1 MKSSAASR
9 DLEGQTPE
17 QTPPS
22 ARARDRKPFVR
33 KVRRALVLA
42 DSSKVQAD
50 ALLEDLE
57 PWIGARVGSVDVVRD
72 LRTFTQ
78 DAEQR
83 RGKPVADLP
92 DLAIVLGGDGSILS
106 CARAFARH
114 PVPTIGINFGRV
126 GFLASVEMRD
136 WEEALEEVLT
146 GRSVLEPRMRLT
158 AEVNG
163 HTGIGARKIALND
176 VLVERG
182 AVQAMLTLSLR
193 IGDQW
198 VSDYRADGLILATP
212 SGSTAHSLAAGGPIL
227 APSMRGIVVT
237 PICPQSLSHRAIVT
251 HPDSV
256 LHVRV
261 EQTSGLTT
269 LAVDGQ
275 GFQPLKE
282 GDEVRVRRH
291 NVAFPLLARP
301 DSNPYRRVRE
311 RLGWRGSFEP
321 GIELERL
328 PAAPAPAA
336 DEAGFDEND
345 VL

>member
-1 MKSSAASR
+1 MKGPAASR
-9 DLEGQTPE
+9 RPDAESWE
-17 QTPPS
+17 SAAPS
-22 ARARDRKPFVR
+22 PRASERKPFER
-33 KVRRALVLA
+33 EVRRALVLA
-42 DSSKVQAD
+42 DSSKTEVD
-50 ALLEDLE
+50 ALLEELE
-57 PWIGARVGSVDVVRD
+57 PWIAERVGTVDVVRD
-72 LRTFTQ
+72 LRTFT
-78 DAEQR
+78 AEAERR
-83 RGKPVADLP
+83 RGKPVAELP

-126 GFLASVEMRD
+126 GFLASVEVRD
-136 WEEALEEVLT
+136 WEVALEEVLT
-146 GRSVLEPRMRLT
+146 GESVLEPRMRLT

-163 HTGIGARKIALND
+163 GRGAGGRKIALND

-193 IGDQW
+193 IGEQW

-237 PICPQSLSHRAIVT
+237 PICPQSLSHRALVT

-275 GFQPLKE
+275 GF
-282 GDEVRVRRH
+282 
-291 NVAFPLLARP
+291 
-301 DSNPYRRVRE
+301 
-311 RLGWRGSFEP
+311 
-321 GIELERL
+321 
-328 PAAPAPAA
+328 
-336 DEAGFDEND
+336 
-345 VL
+345 

>member
-1 MKSSAASR
+1 MRGSTTSQR
-9 DLEGQTPE
+9 LEGDPGE
-17 QTPPS
+17 SGEPAPPS
-22 ARARDRKPFVR
+22 PRTRDRKPFER
-33 KVRRALVLA
+33 EVRRALVLA
-42 DSSKVQAD
+42 DSSKVEVD
-50 ALLEDLE
+50 ELLGKLE
-57 PWIGARVGSVDVVRD
+57 PWIAERVETVEVVRD
-72 LRTFTQ
+72 LRAFTER
-78 DAEQR
+78 AESK
-83 RGKPVADLP
+83 RGKPVAELP
-92 DLAIVLGGDGSILS
+92 DLAVVLGGDGSILS

-126 GFLASVEMRD
+126 GFLASVEVRD
-136 WEEALEEVLT
+136 WEEALDEVLD

-163 HTGIGARKIALND
+163 GRGRGARKIALND

-193 IGDQW
+193 IGEQW

-237 PICPQSLSHRAIVT
+237 PICPQSLSHRALVT

-261 EQTSGLTT
+261 EHTSGLTT

-282 GDEVRVRRH
+282 GDEVRVGRH
-291 NVAFPLLARP
+291 HAAFPLLARP
-301 DSNPYRRVRE
+301 ASNPYRRVRE

-321 GIELERL
+321 AAEPESAAFER
-328 PAAPAPAA
+328 
-336 DEAGFDEND
+336 DAGVFDEND